1 MDESAG
7 TDKKFSQALLE
18 IADAVDARGLA
29 LSELLEKIGVRG
41 LLMFSMVLTVPFL
54 LPVSIPGT
62 SAPFGFI
69 IALIAVGIILD
80 RPPWLPQRLMSKR
93 ISKEHSL
100 ALLTQGAGLF
110 AKIEKLIHPRLA
122 LLTHRATM
130 GRVNGAVLALSAV
143 LLMAPL
149 PLPLTNTLPA
159 YGVLFL
165 AAGSLERD
173 GYAVLAGY
181 LMVALTILYFTAIL
195 LFGLT
200 GLRALATATP

>member
-1 MDESAG
+1 MMSESAG

-18 IADAVDARGLA
+18 IAGEVGSQGLA

-41 LLMFSMVLTVPFL
+41 LLMFSMVLTIPFL

-69 IALIAVGIILD
+69 ICLIAVGIILN
-80 RPPWLPQRLMSKR
+80 RPPWLPKRLMSKR
-93 ISKEHSL
+93 ISKEHSVSM
-100 ALLTQGAGLF
+100 LTQGAGLF
-110 AKIEKLIHPRLA
+110 AKIEKLIHPRLPF
-122 LLTHRATM
+122 LTHQATL
-130 GRVNGAVLALSAV
+130 GRLNGAVMALTAV
-143 LLMAPL
+143 LLMAPV

-173 GYAVLAGY
+173 GFAILAGY
-181 LMVALTILYFTAIL
+181 LMLSLTIIYFTVIF

-200 GLRALATATP
+200 GLRALAHAG